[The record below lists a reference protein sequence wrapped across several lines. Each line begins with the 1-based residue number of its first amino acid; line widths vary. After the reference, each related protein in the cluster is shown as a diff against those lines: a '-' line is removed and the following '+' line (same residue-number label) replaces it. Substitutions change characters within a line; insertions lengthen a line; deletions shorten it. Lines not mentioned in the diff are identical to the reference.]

1 MSTGT
6 KLNIGLG
13 LLVLLLINF
22 ITAHPQHNEWD
33 EPPQTILPD
42 TTRQIIDYDWEN
54 SKYIYAD
61 DSLVMGK
68 DGSYVSTDDTF
79 KYETMP
85 NTQIPK
91 TGYDYPE
98 RDI

>member
-6 KLNIGLG
+6 KVNIVLAV
-13 LLVLLLINF
+13 LVLLLANF
-22 ITAHPQHNEWD
+22 IIEHPQHNEWD

-42 TTRQIIDYDWEN
+42 TTRHIIDYDWEN
-54 SKYIYAD
+54 SKYIYED
-61 DSLVMGK
+61 DNLIQGK
-68 DGSYVSTDDTF
+68 DGAYVSPDDTF
-79 KYETMP
+79 KYQTMP
-85 NTQIPK
+85 DKPIPK